1 MPVFVAGVVN
11 AWSVAY
17 SSTTATVPVSSPSE
31 VTFTVAVFDVNV
43 GVPTVTFPAGGCRTT
58 CGVNFTGSVHW
69 S

>member
-1 MPVFVAGVVN
+1 MPVFVAGSVK

-17 SSTTATVPVSSPSE
+17 SRTTATVPVSSPSE
-31 VTFTVAVFDVNV
+31 VTLTVAVFEVKS
-43 GVPTVTFPAGGCRTT
+43 GVPTVTAPAGGCLTI